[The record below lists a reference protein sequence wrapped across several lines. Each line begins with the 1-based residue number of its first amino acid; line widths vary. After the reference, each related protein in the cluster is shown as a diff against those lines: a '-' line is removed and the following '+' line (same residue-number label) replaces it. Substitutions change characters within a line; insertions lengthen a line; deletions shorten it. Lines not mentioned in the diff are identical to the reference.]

1 MMRSEH
7 RSDDQGGAGRDGRH
21 ARLSLALGVI
31 ICLLAVPVSVRAD
44 EPSPQP
50 PDTAPGMAAD
60 APQQW
65 NFHAQTTVIGQGT
78 PSFRSPY
85 QGENSLNGGGQ
96 TRETWTLTPSLGL
109 RFWRGGEFYINPELF
124 QGFGISGTHGIAGF
138 ANGDAQKGGT
148 EIPEVY
154 LARMFFRQTFGLGGE
169 TGKVADDYNQL
180 AGMRDVARITVTAGK
195 FAVTDIFDD
204 NTYAHDPRV
213 NFKNWSIYTA
223 GAFDYAADQ
232 KGYVSGMV
240 VDFNQKSWAMRGGY
254 FLEPIHS
261 NANTLDEHYF
271 ERGQYVLEFE
281 KRYSLNAQPGKL
293 RLLGWMS
300 RANAGSYRQALADPN
315 FDGDLS
321 IDQTHAIRT
330 KYGFVINLE
339 QAITGDL
346 GVFSRLS
353 WADGQSE
360 TMSFTDID
368 ASISGGLSLKGTAW
382 GRPKDTVGLAG
393 AINGLSAAHR
403 DFTAAGGLGVLIGD
417 GRLRYG
423 EECILETFYSWQVR
437 DPLSITFDYQFI
449 TNPAY
454 NADRG
459 PVSVIGT
466 RLHAQF

>member
-1 MMRSEH
+1 MY
-7 RSDDQGGAGRDGRH
+7 GAIR
-21 ARLSLALGVI
+21 AVVWLLGAP
-31 ICLLAVPVSVRAD
+31 LGAQAD
-44 EPSPQP
+44 EPASK
-50 PDTAPGMAAD
+50 TAVQQADSAVD

-78 PSFRSPY
+78 PQFRSPY

-124 QGFGISGTHGIAGF
+124 QGFGLSGTHGLAGF
-138 ANGDAQKGGT
+138 TNGDAQKGGT
-148 EIPEVY
+148 EIPEIY
-154 LARMFFRQTFGLGGE
+154 LARLFFRQTFGMGGE
-169 TGKVADDYNQL
+169 TEKMADDYNQL
-180 AGMRDVARITVTAGK
+180 AGIRDIARLTVTAGK

-204 NTYAHDPRV
+204 NAFAHDPRV

-240 VDFNQKSWAMRGGY
+240 VDFNQKSWALRGGY
-254 FLEPIHS
+254 SLQPIHS

-271 ERGQYVLEFE
+271 ERGQYLLEFE
-281 KRYSLNAQPGKL
+281 KRYSINAQPGKL
-293 RLLGWMS
+293 RLLGWLS
-300 RANAGSYRQALADPN
+300 RANAGSYRQALKDPN

-330 KYGFVINLE
+330 KYGFVFGLE
-339 QAITGDL
+339 QAISGDL
-346 GVFSRLS
+346 GLFSRLS

-360 TMSFTDID
+360 VMSFTDID

-382 GRPKDTVGLAG
+382 GRPKDTIGLGG
-393 AINGLSAAHR
+393 AINALSDAHR
-403 DFTAAGGLGVLIGD
+403 DYTAAGGLGVLIGD
-417 GRLRYG
+417 GKLRYS
-423 EECILETFYSWQVR
+423 EERILETFYSWQVR
-437 DPLSITFDYQFI
+437 DPFSITFDYQFI